1 MKCIGTIGRYF
12 NGPLYK
18 SSYIKESSLNLA
30 KKSDIVL
37 FSLPITKDEAII
49 DELFLKLDGLFIS
62 GDEEVNPFLFG
73 QDPIDNR
80 GKFDLLQDDVEL
92 IYIERAIKNNIPLL
106 VTGRGALLLNIYFGG
121 NLYRDLEKE
130 LGTEVYHK
138 GEEGSTFH
146 FVELEK
152 SFLKDVFKE
161 EKIVVPSNHRQGIK
175 KLGSGMKVTGR
186 SLDDLAEVIEPDSN
200 EKYLGLQFNLEDM
213 EMEMAVK
220 ILKEFFE
227 GGHYE

>member
-12 NGPLYK
+12 YGPLYK

-30 KKSDIVL
+30 KESGMVL

-49 DELFLKLDGLFIS
+49 DELLLKLDGIFIS
-62 GDEEVNPFLFG
+62 GDEEVNPFLFRAN
-73 QDPIDNR
+73 PIDNK

-92 IYIERAIKNNIPLL
+92 LYIKRAIKNNIPLL

-146 FVELEK
+146 FVDLEK
-152 SFLKDVFKE
+152 SILKDVFKE

-175 KLGSGMKVTGR
+175 KLGSGLKITGR
-186 SLDDLAEVIEPDSN
+186 SLDGLAEVIEPEGD
-200 EKYLGLQFNLEDM
+200 EKFLGLQFNLEDM
-213 EMEMAVK
+213 EMDMAVK
-220 ILKEFFE
+220 ILKEFFK
-227 GGHYE
+227 GGYNE

>member
-1 MKCIGTIGRYF
+1 MKCIGTISRYF

-30 KKSDIVL
+30 KESDIVL
-37 FSLPITKDEAII
+37 FSLPITKNEAII
-49 DELFLKLDGLFIS
+49 DELLLKLDGIFIS

-130 LGTEVYHK
+130 FGVEVYHK
-138 GEEGSTFH
+138 GEEGTFH
-146 FVELEK
+146 FVKLEN
-152 SFLKDVFKE
+152 SFLKNVFKE
-161 EKIVVPSNHRQGIK
+161 EKIVVPSNHSQGIK
-175 KLGSGMKVTGR
+175 ILGSGVKVTGK
-186 SLDDLAEVIEPDSN
+186 SLDGLAEVIEPEGN
-200 EKYLGLQFNLEDM
+200 EKFLGLQFNLEDM
-213 EMEMAVK
+213 EMEAAVK
-220 ILKEFFE
+220 ILKSFFE
-227 GGHYE
+227 GGQNE

>member
-1 MKCIGTIGRYF
+1 MKCIGTISRYF
-12 NGPLYK
+12 YGPLYK

-30 KKSDIVL
+30 KESDIVL
-37 FSLPITKDEAII
+37 FSLPITKDEAKI
-49 DELFLKLDGLFIS
+49 DELLLKLDGLFIS

-80 GKFDLLQDDVEL
+80 GKFDLLQDDVEFL
-92 IYIERAIKNNIPLL
+92 YIKRAIKNNIPLL

-130 LGTEVYHK
+130 LGQEVYHK
-138 GEEGSTFH
+138 GEEESTFH

-161 EKIVVPSNHRQGIK
+161 EKVVVPSNHRQGIK
-175 KLGSGMKVTGR
+175 VLGNGVKVTGK
-186 SLDDLAEVIEPDSN
+186 SLDGLAEVIEPVGD
-200 EKYLGLQFNLEDM
+200 EKFLGLQFNLEDM
-213 EMEMAVK
+213 EIESGVK
-220 ILKEFFE
+220 ILKSFF
-227 GGHYE
+227 GGGYNE

>member
-49 DELFLKLDGLFIS
+49 DELLLKLDGLFIS

-73 QDPIDNR
+73 QDPVDNK

-92 IYIERAIKNNIPLL
+92 LYIERAIKNNIPLL
-106 VTGRGALLLNIYFGG
+106 VTGRGAILLNIYFGG
-121 NLYRDLEKE
+121 NLYHDLEKE
-130 LGTEVYHK
+130 FGVEVYHK
-138 GEEGSTFH
+138 GEEESTFH
-146 FVELEK
+146 FVELEN
-152 SFLKDVFKE
+152 SILKDILNE

-175 KLGSGMKVTGR
+175 KLGSGLEITGR
-186 SLDDLAEVIEPDSN
+186 SLDGLAEVIEPEGD
-200 EKYLGLQFNLEDM
+200 EKFLGLQFNLEDM
-213 EMEMAVK
+213 EMEMAAK

-227 GGHYE
+227 GGQNE

>member
-1 MKCIGTIGRYF
+1 MKCIGTISRYF
-12 NGPLYK
+12 YGPLYK

-30 KKSDIVL
+30 KESDIVL

-49 DELFLKLDGLFIS
+49 DELLLKLDGLFIS

-92 IYIERAIKNNIPLL
+92 LYIERAIKNNIPLL

-130 LGTEVYHK
+130 LGQEVYHK
-138 GEEGSTFH
+138 GEEESTFH

-152 SFLKDVFKE
+152 SFLKDVFIE
-161 EKIVVPSNHRQGIK
+161 EKVVVPSNHRQGIK
-175 KLGSGMKVTGR
+175 VLGNGVKATGK
-186 SLDDLAEVIEPDSN
+186 SLDGLAEVIEPVGD
-200 EKYLGLQFNLEDM
+200 EKFLGLQFNLEDM
-213 EMEMAVK
+213 EMKSGVK
-220 ILKEFFE
+220 ILKSFFE
-227 GGHYE
+227 GGQNE

>member
-1 MKCIGTIGRYF
+1 MKCIGTISRYF
-12 NGPLYK
+12 DGPLYK

-30 KKSDIVL
+30 KESDIVL
-37 FSLPITKDEAII
+37 FSLPITKDEAKI
-49 DELFLKLDGLFIS
+49 DELLLKLDGLFIS

-73 QDPIDNR
+73 CDPIDNR

-92 IYIERAIKNNIPLL
+92 LYIKRAIKNNIPLL

-130 LGTEVYHK
+130 LGQEVYHK
-138 GEEGSTFH
+138 GEEGSIFH

-161 EKIVVPSNHRQGIK
+161 EKVVVPSNHRQGIK
-175 KLGSGMKVTGR
+175 VLGNGVKVTGK
-186 SLDDLAEVIEPDSN
+186 SLDGLAEVIEPVGD
-200 EKYLGLQFNLEDM
+200 EKFLGLQFNLEDM
-213 EMEMAVK
+213 EIESGVK
-220 ILKEFFE
+220 ILKSFF
-227 GGHYE
+227 GGGYNE

>member
-12 NGPLYK
+12 YGPLYK

-49 DELFLKLDGLFIS
+49 DELLLKLDGLFIS
-62 GDEEVNPFLFG
+62 GDEEVNPFLLG

-92 IYIERAIKNNIPLL
+92 LYIERAIKNNIPLL

-130 LGTEVYHK
+130 FGTEVYHK
-138 GEEGSTFH
+138 GEEEGTFH
-146 FVELEK
+146 FVELKK
-152 SFLKDVFKE
+152 SFLKDIFKE
-161 EKIVVPSNHRQGIK
+161 EKVVVPSNHRQGIK
-175 KLGSGMKVTGR
+175 VLGSGMKVTGR
-186 SLDDLAEVIEPDSN
+186 SLEGLAEVIEPEGD
-200 EKYLGLQFNLEDM
+200 EKFLGLQFNLEDM
-213 EMEMAVK
+213 EMESGVK
-220 ILKEFFE
+220 ILKSFFE
-227 GGHYE
+227 GGYNE

>member
-1 MKCIGTIGRYF
+1 MKCIGTISRYF
-12 NGPLYK
+12 YGPLYK

-30 KKSDIVL
+30 KESDIVL

-49 DELFLKLDGLFIS
+49 DELLLKLDGIFIS

-73 QDPIDNR
+73 QDPMDNR

-130 LGTEVYHK
+130 FGVEVYHK

-146 FVELEK
+146 FMDLEK

-175 KLGSGMKVTGR
+175 VLGSGIKVTGS
-186 SLDDLAEVIEPDSN
+186 SLDGLAEVIEPEGD
-200 EKYLGLQFNLEDM
+200 EKFLGLQFNLEDM
-213 EMEMAVK
+213 EMESGVK
-220 ILKEFFE
+220 ILKSFFE
-227 GGHYE
+227 EGQNE

>member
-1 MKCIGTIGRYF
+1 MKCIGTISRYF

-30 KKSDIVL
+30 KESDIVL

-49 DELFLKLDGLFIS
+49 DELLLKLDGLFIS

-73 QDPIDNR
+73 CDPIDNR

-130 LGTEVYHK
+130 FGVEVYHK
-138 GEEGSTFH
+138 GEDEGTFH

-161 EKIVVPSNHRQGIK
+161 EKIAVPSNHRQGIK
-175 KLGSGMKVTGR
+175 VLGSGMKVTGR
-186 SLDDLAEVIEPDSN
+186 SLDGLVEVIEPEGD
-200 EKYLGLQFNLEDM
+200 EKFLGLQFNLEDM
-213 EMEMAVK
+213 EMEAAVK
-220 ILKEFFE
+220 ILKSFFE
-227 GGHYE
+227 GGQNE